1 MCGLSIDLQSKV
13 RRGCQRSIVPISQP
27 ILFMLLCNSI
37 FREIIRIISF
47 CRDRETK
54 FTMAPPKKIRIV
66 NQPSTSSGTSR
77 RKKKPESDESDSE
90 FLPSTSN
97 SISKPKAQPN
107 RKAAKKTTSKKMAA
121 SGKENKIDENA
132 NNTTYEP
139 QNILSVLSNLQNG
152 GRSRQSFGL
161 EHCARSLVV
170 NRVKDFC
177 IYKSIT
183 PFDRRTTAL
192 TWHPKKPNLCAV
204 GSKGGEI
211 IIWNYE
217 RDEFEGIAESTGPG
231 GSIQKIM
238 FDPNHQTRVYTC
250 SIDGTFELKDLGKK
264 GVSKKETFLKLH
276 TLTQDWDKWYTSF
289 DIAPDGMTLLTGENT
304 GYCTLLTNRGEQV
317 WKDKL
322 HKSKVTNIGKE
333 NFHFL

>member
-1 MCGLSIDLQSKV
+1 
-13 RRGCQRSIVPISQP
+13 
-27 ILFMLLCNSI
+27 
-37 FREIIRIISF
+37 
-47 CRDRETK
+47 
-54 FTMAPPKKIRIV
+54 MAPPKKIRKV
-66 NQPSTSSGTSR
+66 NQPSTSSGTNR

-107 RKAAKKTTSKKMAA
+107 RKAAKKTTSKKMAP

-322 HKSKVTNIGKE
+322 HKSKVTNIGKK
-333 NFHFL
+333 NVPICDTICLDFSS